1 MNNVEFRGTYEGY
14 NYVVRINILGFRC
27 GYVEIS
33 NTPFEGKN
41 FYDYRKECIDIDV
54 HGGITFQGKFVG
66 EGIDIDVHGGITFQ
80 GKFVGEGIE
89 CIGWDYAHLND
100 EPIPDE
106 EFIEICNRIGWQEGK
121 ERKLHSINRLYSGDV
136 YSLEDVKND
145 CIDVIK
151 QLKALELKM

>member
-66 EGIDIDVHGGITFQ
+66 EDV
-80 GKFVGEGIE
+80 EY
-89 CIGWDYAHLND
+89 IGWDYAHLND
-100 EPIPDE
+100 SPIPDE

-145 CIDVIK
+145 CIDVIN

>member
-66 EGIDIDVHGGITFQ
+66 ECV
-80 GKFVGEGIE
+80 EY
-89 CIGWDYAHLND
+89 IGWDYAHLND
-100 EPIPDE
+100 APIPDE

-145 CIDVIK
+145 CIDVIN